1 MMKTILKAVLII
13 VAVIFL
19 SPIIL
24 GVLWLGGASWS
35 NSHPSMGEN
44 VPRVNWLPAAASN
57 VSFYKTYSFTAYEF
71 DIPEAGFITLGQER
85 NWRLSEI
92 ESKGCQVRTYRM
104 GGGMREK
111 YPPPTSDLSTEAQI
125 AEYRRQQEVIE
136 PTVTNGLAYQ
146 VRQRNG
152 GGITAVYDRTK
163 KRAYVQTNP
172 R

>member
-1 MMKTILKAVLII
+1 
-13 VAVIFL
+13 
-19 SPIIL
+19 
-24 GVLWLGGASWS
+24 
-35 NSHPSMGEN
+35 
-44 VPRVNWLPAAASN
+44 
-57 VSFYKTYSFTAYEF
+57 
-71 DIPEAGFITLGQER
+71 
-85 NWRLSEI
+85 
-92 ESKGCQVRTYRM
+92 M
-104 GGGMREK
+104 GGKMREK
-111 YPPPTSDLSTEAQI
+111 YPPPTSDLSTEAQV